1 MKNYLL
7 IEVATFEGEIAR
19 FSDKK
24 EAIKFMLRYNLEQST
39 YNQWAKKV
47 GKYGFPLVK
56 LSIN

>member
-7 IEVATFEGEIAR
+7 VEDATFKGEIAR

-24 EAIKFMLRYNLEQST
+24 EAIKAMLRYNLEQAT

-56 LSIN
+56 LLSN